1 MKVDI
6 RKFQSGGFATFTPLI
21 ESMPT
26 AAAVP
31 PSGGATGSGKE
42 QSTVLDQDLYKKLI
56 EDGGLVNDVNAFVDE
71 IQKIEST
78 PTPFLSSSNR
88 NSTLRMFAKI
98 NELKEL
104 KEN

>member
-1 MKVDI
+1 MKVNI

-21 ESMPT
+21 ESMP

-31 PSGGATGSGKE
+31 PTGGATGSGKE
-42 QSTVLDQDLYKKLI
+42 QSTILDQDLYKKLI

-71 IQKIEST
+71 IQKTESG